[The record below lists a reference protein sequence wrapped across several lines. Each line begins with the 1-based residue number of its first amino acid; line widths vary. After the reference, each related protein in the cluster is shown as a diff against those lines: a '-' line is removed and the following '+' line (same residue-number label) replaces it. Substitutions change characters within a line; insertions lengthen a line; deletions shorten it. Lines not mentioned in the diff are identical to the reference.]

1 MRRKNTGGL
10 GMNIRKPAVAGM
22 FYPKRKE
29 DIESMI
35 DKSGNKK

>member
-1 MRRKNTGGL
+1 
-10 GMNIRKPAVAGM
+10 MNIRKPAVAGM

-35 DKSGNKK
+35 DKFLKNVPVNP